1 MKLENLSISAKIFAI
16 VGFLAAA
23 TVGISMTG
31 YYGLGVLNSDAQ
43 KIERVAVEIKV
54 GGLIEQAVLEL
65 NRAEYRLAANP
76 HEHAEVTEN
85 VEVIEKRLTDQLAK
99 AEDLAGPDQE
109 DLLKQVHST
118 VDTYFAEIA
127 AVLEK
132 ARRVSEQVEIDAR
145 QMELVEALAES
156 RKEADILGSL
166 IGRYIEGVDAEGARV
181 AHEAK
186 TVAKKIEITLITV
199 AGLGIAVSLFLSWVI
214 ASRGMV
220 TPIRRIVDCLRG
232 LADGDLGI
240 EVYGVARRDEIG
252 EIATT
257 TLVFKENMIRNK
269 EMAEEQARQQEA
281 QLARAK
287 RVEDLCLTF
296 DAASSEAVRTVAS
309 ASSEMLSSSESMSAT
324 AEEATRQAAAV
335 AAASEQAS
343 ANVQT
348 VATATEELSNSI
360 SEISRQVDQA
370 SQIATGAVEQA
381 ERTNAKIQGLADA
394 ADKIGEVVA
403 LITDIADQTN
413 LLALNATIEA
423 ARAGDAGKG
432 FAVVASEVKHLADQ
446 TAKATGEIGAQVGG
460 IQSATR
466 EAVEAIAEIGRTIS
480 QIDEVASGIASAV
493 EEQGAATEEIARNI
507 EQAAVGTQEVS
518 SNIGGVSHAAND
530 TGEAAVDIRSA
541 AGDLSRQSEH
551 LRSAV
556 DQFLA
561 DVRAA

>member
-1 MKLENLSISAKIFAI
+1 MRLENFSISAKIFAI

-23 TVGISMTG
+23 TVAISATG
-31 YYGLGVLNSDAQ
+31 YYGLVVLNSDAQ
-43 KIERVAVEIKV
+43 KIERVAIEIKI
-54 GGLIEQAVLEL
+54 GGLIEQAVLQL

-76 HEHAEVTEN
+76 KEHAEVAEL
-85 VEVIEKRLTDQLAK
+85 VEAIEKRLSEQLAK
-99 AEDLAGPDQE
+99 AEAMAGPGQQG
-109 DLLKQVHST
+109 LLKEVHST
-118 VDTYFAEIA
+118 VDIYFAEIA

-132 ARRVSEQVEIDAR
+132 ARRVSEEVEIDER
-145 QMELVEALAES
+145 QLELVEALAES
-156 RKEADILGSL
+156 RREADILEGL
-166 IGRYIEGVDAEGARV
+166 VGRYIEGVDAEGVRI

-186 TVAKKIEITLITV
+186 AVATRTEIILV
-199 AGLGIAVSLFLSWVI
+199 AVAALAIAVSLVLSWMI
-214 ASRGMV
+214 ANRGMV
-220 TPIRRIVDCLRG
+220 KPIRRIVECLRG

-240 EVYGVARRDEIG
+240 EVFGVSRRDEIG

-269 EMAEEQARQQEA
+269 EMAKEQARAQEA

-296 DAASSEAVRTVAS
+296 DGTSSEAVRAVAS
-309 ASSEMLSSSESMSAT
+309 ASSELLSSSEAMSAT
-324 AEEATRQAAAV
+324 AEEATRQSAAV

-348 VATATEELSNSI
+348 VATATEELSSSI
-360 SEISRQVDQA
+360 GEISRQVAQA
-370 SQIATGAVEQA
+370 SQIASGAVDQA
-381 ERTNAKIQGLADA
+381 ERTNQKIVGLATA
-394 ADKIGEVVA
+394 AQKIGEVVA

-423 ARAGDAGKG
+423 ARAGEAGKG

-446 TAKATGEIGAQVGG
+446 TAKATGEIGAQIGG
-460 IQSATR
+460 IQLATR
-466 EAVEAIAEIGRTIS
+466 EAVEAIAEIGKTIA
-480 QIDEVASGIASAV
+480 QIDDVAAGIASAV

-530 TGEAAVDIRSA
+530 TGEAATGIRSA
-541 AGDLSRQSEH
+541 AGDLSQQSES
-551 LRSAV
+551 LRNAV
-556 DQFLA
+556 TQFLA